1 MPDIRWGV
9 GTWRTTRRKLFPQ
22 KSPYYPMLMKT
33 AKIIELSIFLICL
46 LLSPGMSAHQVF
58 ADQNSPCLTCHQE
71 YSKPSKYDHGALSI
85 GCNTCHVPVEG
96 KKHPE
101 QKNSISLLKDMPLLC
116 YNCHKKA
123 KFQAKYVHLPTAQG
137 NCTCCHNPHRSRL
150 NNLLVSERPDL
161 CYKCHDRTNFT
172 KKNIHPVI
180 IGRRC
185 DCHNPHASEYPYFLE
200 TTINE
205 LCVSCHKA
213 EETGRHVVSLQR
225 GRIHPVGRVPEPRN
239 PKKLISCTT
248 CHDPHSSNFSKL
260 FQKKKMCH
268 YCHRY

>member
-1 MPDIRWGV
+1 VPDIRWGV

-22 KSPYYPMLMKT
+22 KSPYDPMLMKNT
-33 AKIIELSIFLICL
+33 IIIELSIFLICL
-46 LLSPGMSAHQVF
+46 LLSPGMSVHQVF
-58 ADQNSPCLTCHQE
+58 ANQNSPCLTCHQE

-85 GCNTCHVPVEG
+85 GCNACHVPVQG

-101 QKNSISLLKDMPLLC
+101 QKNSIILLKDMPLLC

-150 NNLLVSERPDL
+150 DNLLVSERPDL

-248 CHDPHSSNFSKL
+248 CHDPHSSNFSNL